1 MATTF
6 KFPKT
11 IGACADRLYTLR
23 EERLKQQKLV
33 DAIEAE
39 EKALKEHII
48 QTLPKSEATGASGK
62 VANVKVVPKTVPQV
76 EDYDKFY
83 AYVAKNKRFD
93 LLQRRLNDKAIQDM
107 WEAKKQVPGVKAF
120 NTCTVSC
127 TKV

>member
-1 MATTF
+1 MTAF

-11 IGACADRLYTLR
+11 IGACADRLYQLR
-23 EERLKQQKLV
+23 QKRLEQQKLV
-33 DAIEAE
+33 AAIEEE

-76 EDYDKFY
+76 KDYDKFY

-107 WEAKKQVPGVKAF
+107 WDNKKQVPGIEPF
-120 NTCTVSC
+120 QTSTVSC